1 MNPGSPMAVSLSS
14 LSSAGASRLGTWL
27 RRTNLAG
34 RLALLLAA
42 AATASALATYAVIS
56 GSPPYGPGVR
66 TVVVLL
72 NLDLILLLLLGAV
85 VARRLV
91 QLVVARRQGSAG
103 SHLHVRLV
111 ALFSV
116 VAVAPAIVV
125 AVFSVVFLNVGL
137 EAWFSERV
145 RDALTNSLAVARS
158 YLDEHREV
166 IRADALAMAADLN
179 REGPV
184 LLEEPR
190 VFQRLVE
197 TQAALRSLTEAVV
210 AQSNG
215 RVLART
221 GLSFGLEL
229 EGIPPSVIERAA
241 DGELLVLTSDADDR
255 VRALLRLDNF
265 IDTYLLVGRFI
276 DPRVLNAMH
285 RTQRVVDEYHQME
298 SRRSGIQVTF
308 ALIFGIV
315 ALLLLLAA
323 VWVGLSFANQL
334 ATPISRL
341 IAAAD
346 RVRAGD
352 LTARVPEGA
361 DRDEVASLSRAF
373 NRMTN
378 QLGSQRQELV
388 EANRQLDLRRRF
400 TEAVFAGVS
409 AGIIGLDAEGR
420 ITLINRAAAGFLG
433 ADPGDLTGRPV
444 GAVMPEAA
452 GLLTEVGARPGEET
466 VQRQLDVVRD
476 ERTRTLLMRASA
488 QTGGAD
494 GATTTTTGY
503 VLTFDD
509 ISELLAAQRKA
520 AWAEIA
526 RRIAHEVKNPLT
538 PIRLSA
544 ERLRRKYLKQI
555 ETDPEAFVACT
566 DMIERQVDSIQ
577 RLIDEFSAFAR
588 MPAPVFRRESAAEL
602 ARQAVQVQQV
612 ARPEIAFDTRLP
624 EAPIDLYCDG
634 RQVVQALTNLLQN
647 AVEAILAAPPEPAA
661 AEGGRPRGRVVVRP
675 FAVGGRAGFEVED
688 DGRGLPEGNLERLSL
703 PYVTTRAD
711 GTGLGLAI
719 VKKIME
725 EHGGALEL
733 RRRRE
738 GGACVR
744 LVFPAPSPPAR
755 VAAAVAATG

>member
-1 MNPGSPMAVSLSS
+1 MALSSLSS
-14 LSSAGASRLGTWL
+14 LSPAAGVSRLVTWL

-42 AATASALATYAVIS
+42 AATLSGLATYAVIS
-56 GSPPYGPGVR
+56 GAPPYGTDVR

-91 QLVVARRQGSAG
+91 QLVLARRQGSAG

-145 RDALTNSLAVARS
+145 RGALTNSLAVARS
-158 YLDEHREV
+158 YLEEHREV

-179 REGPV
+179 REGP
-184 LLEEPR
+184 LLLQEPDL
-190 VFQRLVE
+190 FQRVVE
-197 TQAALRSLTEAVV
+197 AQAAVRSLTEAVV
-210 AQSNG
+210 GQSNG

-221 GLSFGLEL
+221 GLSFGLEM
-229 EGIPPSVIERAA
+229 EGIPASIVGRAA
-241 DGELLVLTSDADDR
+241 GGEVVVLTSDTDDR
-255 VRALLRLDNF
+255 VRALVRLDNF
-265 IDTYLLVGRFI
+265 IDTYLLVGRFV
-276 DPRVLNAMH
+276 DPRALSAMYQ
-285 RTQRVVDEYHQME
+285 TQRVVDEYHEME

-323 VWVGLSFANQL
+323 VWVGLSFANRL

-341 IAAAD
+341 IGAAD

-352 LTARVPEGA
+352 LTARVPEGPE
-361 DRDEVASLSRAF
+361 RDEIASLSRAF
-373 NRMTN
+373 NRMTS
-378 QLGSQRQELV
+378 QLGSQRRELV

-420 ITLINRAAAGFLG
+420 VTLVNRTAAGFLG
-433 ADPGDLTGRPV
+433 ADPGEVAGRPV
-444 GAVMPEAA
+444 GEVMPEAA
-452 GLLTEVGARPGEET
+452 APLAEAGGRPGET
-466 VQRQLDVVRD
+466 VQRQLDAARG
-476 ERTRTLLMRASA
+476 ERTWTLLMRASA
-488 QTGGAD
+488 QTGVD
-494 GATTTTTGY
+494 GRVTGY

-520 AWAEIA
+520 AWAEVA

-555 ETDPEAFVACT
+555 QTEPEAFVSCT

-588 MPAPVFRRESAAEL
+588 MPAPVFRRESASEL

-612 ARPEIAFDTRLP
+612 ARPRIAFETRLP

-647 AVEAILAAPPEPAA
+647 AIDSILGAPAGAAG
-661 AEGGRPRGRVVVRP
+661 EGATASSSSSSPSSRRGRVTVSVL
-675 FAVGGRAGFEVED
+675 AVGGRAVFEVED

-703 PYVTTRAD
+703 PYVTNRAD

-725 EHGGALEL
+725 EHGGTLEL
-733 RRRRE
+733 RRRPM
-738 GGACVR
+738 GACAR
-744 LVFPAPSPPAR
+744 LTFPAMSPAASSR
-755 VAAAVAATG
+755 AAAAG